1 VFCPAPSWHR
11 SGGAREPSTPSAYGE
26 VDAKQ
31 AGGKRRRWPEA
42 LKRRLVAETLEPG
55 ASVSIVARRHDLNA
69 NQLFK
74 WRHELAPATGR
85 EAPLVP
91 VSIVPEVAVGPTI
104 EAGPITRTAPVPA
117 RIEIALS
124 GGIRVRIEGA
134 VDPAAVTAAVA
145 AVMKARRRR

>member
-1 VFCPAPSWHR
+1 MPTSCS
-11 SGGAREPSTPSAYGE
+11 SGGTSWLIPDMAA
-26 VDAKQ
+26 
-31 AGGKRRRWPEA
+31 
-42 LKRRLVAETLEPG
+42 
-55 ASVSIVARRHDLNA
+55 
-69 NQLFK
+69 
-74 WRHELAPATGR
+74 
-85 EAPLVP
+85 
-91 VSIVPEVAVGPTI
+91 GPTI

>member
-1 VFCPAPSWHR
+1 MFCPAPSWHR

-42 LKRRLVAETLEPG
+42 LKRQLVAETLEPG

-74 WRHELAPATGR
+74 WRHELARGTGR
-85 EAPLVP
+85 EARLVP
-91 VSIVPEVAVGPTI
+91 VSIVPEVAAGPTI